1 MISAQMLRVC
11 REGKPVA
18 TIPDHAL
25 ADAGEVMSES
35 VKMPNTRTEQ
45 MFSAS
50 PPTTDMQWLH
60 RNDRF
65 VPKPEVAR
73 LFDHLIG
80 TAEQRLGNCKAEH
93 LGRPEIYDHL
103 DFRGT
108 LDGKVGGFLAL
119 ENPSGVDAD

>member
-65 VPKPEVAR
+65 VPRTEVEHS
-73 LFDHLIG
+73 FDHLVG
-80 TAEQRLGNCKAEH
+80 TDEQRGWYGKTKRLGG
-93 LGRPEIYDHL
+93 LEID
-103 DFRGT
+103 
-108 LDGKVGGFLAL
+108 
-119 ENPSGVDAD
+119 